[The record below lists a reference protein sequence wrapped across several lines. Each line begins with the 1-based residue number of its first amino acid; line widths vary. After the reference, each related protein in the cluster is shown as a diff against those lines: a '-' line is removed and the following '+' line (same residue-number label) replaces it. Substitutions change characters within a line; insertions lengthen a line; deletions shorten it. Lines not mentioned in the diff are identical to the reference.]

1 MQSRMNKYYES
12 NDYLEETI
20 ELPSRLTKNQDLYKE
35 VSNKALDD
43 FDVDSNSSVL
53 NENVN
58 NTINIDKIKEMLD
71 RKYRELPKNKSI
83 GNSIEEIGKVSLDE
97 TREYDINAILEESHK
112 DKEIDYE
119 EERLKKLRTTQVN
132 ILKDLDSVLDVEEE
146 KEEKDYRNF
155 RKKEEEKLKEL
166 IDTITA
172 KELISEEQRKELDP
186 LDLLS
191 DLKGDDDDTRVIGIV
206 EDTKDNIIDL
216 DSTDED
222 IDIDTKEEIDL
233 DTTEEN
239 IIDTEEHTIKKEV
252 KKEVKEKDEDKEKS
266 EDKEE
271 DTKSNTLTDSQTLS
285 FTQSDFDD
293 FNDLKEDMRFT
304 KVLIRVLVVIIIIV
318 FIVGCVL
325 LANKVLNLGLF

>member
-12 NDYLEETI
+12 NDYLEETMEI
-20 ELPSRLTKNQDLYKE
+20 PSRLSKNQDLYKE

-83 GNSIEEIGKVSLDE
+83 GDSTEEIGKVSLDE

-146 KEEKDYRNF
+146 KEDKDYRNF
-155 RKKEEEKLKEL
+155 RKKEEAKLKEL

-191 DLKGDDDDTRVIGIV
+191 DLKGDDEDTRVIGIV
-206 EDTKDNIIDL
+206 EDTKDNLIDL

-222 IDIDTKEEIDL
+222 IDIDTKDKIDL

-239 IIDTEEHTIKKEV
+239 VIDTTKTDIKEV
-252 KKEVKEKDEDKEKS
+252 EKEK
-266 EDKEE
+266 DKEE
-271 DTKSNTLTDSQTLS
+271 DTKSNTLSDSGTLS

-304 KVLIRVLVVIIIIV
+304 KILIRVLVVIILIV
-318 FIVGCVL
+318 FVVGCVL